1 MVSHFFLPIDQFSG
15 DQKIHENLF
24 FLFGWTENFDYI
36 CSMKSTIIIQ
46 YRRNKRVV
54 ETMVA
59 PLTKLVELRHHIT
72 KIEENLNGSVT
83 IYVTINIK

>member
-1 MVSHFFLPIDQFSG
+1 
-15 DQKIHENLF
+15 
-24 FLFGWTENFDYI
+24 
-36 CSMKSTIIIQ
+36 MKSTIIIQ

-72 KIEENLNGSVT
+72 KIEENLNGTVT

>member
-1 MVSHFFLPIDQFSG
+1 MVSHFFLLEKFTKKNVFRFEPT
-15 DQKIHENLF
+15 K
-24 FLFGWTENFDYI
+24 NFDYI